1 MYDTVVKNYVSLVL
15 LFHFAE
21 FGQIISTTSVLKVS

>member
-1 MYDTVVKNYVSLVL
+1 MYDTVVKNYESLLVL

-21 FGQIISTTSVLKVS
+21 FGQIIATT